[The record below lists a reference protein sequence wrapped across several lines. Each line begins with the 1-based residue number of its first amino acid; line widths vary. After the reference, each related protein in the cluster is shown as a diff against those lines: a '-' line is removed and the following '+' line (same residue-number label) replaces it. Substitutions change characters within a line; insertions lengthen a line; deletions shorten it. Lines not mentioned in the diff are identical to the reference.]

1 MGADKMSAASRLGAL
16 LGCDEAT
23 AIAAALRQRQLP
35 HLAAQRA
42 FPLHRAEV
50 KVLLTDL
57 IATVGGAD
65 LAAAVLDG
73 IAAVP
78 RTTCPEPVWTTP
90 NVPGLEGRTTLA
102 VADMINRAERSVYAA
117 TYSASSKAE
126 YVQALTNAIDRGV
139 AVTVVLDRGMQE
151 KNGGTVPKA
160 LTGARLWAY
169 APEPAGSWKPLQ
181 HAKLVVVD
189 GNSALVTSANFS
201 DSAARLNLECG
212 LLSRDPEVAGGLV
225 RQLEMLHQQG
235 ALVDF

>member
-1 MGADKMSAASRLGAL
+1 MSAASRLGAL
-16 LGCDEAT
+16 LGRDEAS
-23 AIAAALRQRQLP
+23 AVAAALRQRHLP

-50 KVLLTDL
+50 KLLLSDL

-90 NVPGLEGRTTLA
+90 NVPGIEGRTTLA

-139 AVTVVLDRGMQE
+139 SVTIVLDRGMQE
-151 KNGGTVPKA
+151 KNGGAVPKA
-160 LTGARLWAY
+160 LAGARMWAY
-169 APEPAGSWKPLQ
+169 APEPAGSWTPLQ
-181 HAKLVVVD
+181 HAKLVVID

-201 DSAARLNLECG
+201 DSAARVNLECG

-225 RQLEMLHQQG
+225 RQLETLYQQG

>member
-1 MGADKMSAASRLGAL
+1 MQPDNMSAAARLGAI
-16 LGCDEAT
+16 LGRDEAS
-23 AIAAALRQRQLP
+23 AIAAALRQRKLP

-50 KVLLTDL
+50 KVLLSEL
-57 IATVGGAD
+57 ITTVRGAD
-65 LAAAVLDG
+65 PAAAVLDG

-90 NVPGLEGRTTLA
+90 NVPGMEGRTTLA

-117 TYSASSKAE
+117 TYSASRRAE

-139 AVTVVLDRGMQE
+139 SVTIVLDRSIQE
-151 KNGGTVPKA
+151 RNGGAVPKA
-160 LTGARLWAY
+160 LAGARLWAY
-169 APEPAGSWKPLQ
+169 APEPTASWTPLQ

-189 GNSALVTSANFS
+189 SASALVTSANFS
-201 DSAARLNLECG
+201 DSAAKLNLECG

-225 RQLEMLHQQG
+225 RQLEMLYQQG
-235 ALVDF
+235 ALVDY